1 MRPAAAALTFL
12 ILCGRT
18 REETTGRLKDDI
30 RVDTIDI
37 IHSRFPCRSPDLDFF
52 CYRFQI
58 SLKGESA
65 IFQCDKGAGAFCRAR
80 VSRVSTRATS
90 DAFLN
95 RFVHDY
101 NRTRLKCLGYIA
113 PLQALSNLP
122 GPNTFAETSGR

>member
-80 VSRVSTRATS
+80 VSRVSTRANS
-90 DAFLN
+90 DA
-95 RFVHDY
+95 
-101 NRTRLKCLGYIA
+101 
-113 PLQALSNLP
+113 
-122 GPNTFAETSGR
+122 